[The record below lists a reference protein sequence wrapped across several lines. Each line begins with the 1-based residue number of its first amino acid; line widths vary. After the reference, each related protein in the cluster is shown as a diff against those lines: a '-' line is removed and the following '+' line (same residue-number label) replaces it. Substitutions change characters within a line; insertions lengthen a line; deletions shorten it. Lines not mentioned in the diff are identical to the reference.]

1 MIYKEKK
8 SIYNILFVEAGL
20 GAGGSSNFL
29 WYFLKYIDKKTFN
42 PLVLFYKF
50 TNGPDIKKIKDLGI
64 EVLFLNFNIDGSQ
77 NKRDIIS
84 SSANNYK
91 VSKDSKSVFLIKK
104 ISRILGIKPFLKFFY
119 ELFFNHIPQA
129 IRLRPLLKN
138 RNIDLVF
145 LNNDL
150 HYHISSVIAKAWT
163 GIPCICRKAG
173 IGGGRILKM
182 IFHPFVDLFI
192 ASSEG
197 ALRDYKN
204 EKLPEEKLRLIYEG
218 VDLLRFNH
226 LMNGK
231 AKRQEFNIPIDA
243 ILVGSIARIAP
254 GKGQFELVDAA
265 PYILKKCPKVRFV
278 IVGDDVEGNGRL
290 LHELK
295 AKAELLGVSPYC
307 SFTGWRTDIPDLLD
321 AIDIFVHNPNG
332 WLEAL
337 GITTL
342 EAMAMAKPTVV
353 TNNWGLSETT
363 ENGITGYVIPPY
375 DKDSLV
381 NAITELASDSEKIN
395 RMGKKARERAEALF
409 DIRKNV
415 EKTEEIILS
424 ILKTIR

>member
-1 MIYKEKK
+1 MERK
-8 SIYNILFVEAGL
+8 SIYNLLFVEAGL

-29 WYFLKYIDKKTFN
+29 WYFLKYIDRKTFN

-50 TNGPDIKKIKDLGI
+50 TDGPDIKKIKDLGI
-64 EVLFLNFNIDGSQ
+64 EVLFLNFNIDGSP

-91 VSKDSKSVFLIKK
+91 VSKDSKSVFLIKE
-104 ISRILGIKPFLKFFY
+104 ISRILGIKSFLKFSY

-129 IRLRPLLKN
+129 VRLKTFLKE
-138 RNIDLVF
+138 RNVDLVF

-150 HYHISSVIAKAWT
+150 HYHISSVIAARWASV
-163 GIPCICRKAG
+163 PCVCRKAG
-173 IGGGRILKM
+173 IGGGKIIKRLL
-182 IFHPFVDLFI
+182 HPWVKLFI
-192 ASSEG
+192 ASSDG
-197 ALRDYKN
+197 ARRDYN
-204 EKLPEEKLRLIYEG
+204 LEKLPDGKLILIYEG
-218 VDLLRFNH
+218 VDLSRFNH

-243 ILVGSIARIAP
+243 VLVGSIARIAS
-254 GKGQFELVDAA
+254 GKGQFELIDAA
-265 PYILKKCPKVRFV
+265 PYILKKCPNVRF
-278 IVGDDVEGNGRL
+278 IIIGDDVEGNGRL

-307 SFTGWRTDIPDLLD
+307 TFTGWRTDIPDLLD

-353 TNNWGLSETT
+353 TDNWGLSETT
-363 ENGITGYVIPPY
+363 ENGITGYVIPP
-375 DKDSLV
+375 DDQDSLV

-395 RMGKKARERAEALF
+395 RMGKKARERTETLF

-415 EKTEEIILS
+415 KATEEIILGIVS
-424 ILKTIR
+424 